1 MLGETR
7 MIKTFSSGL
16 LGSNTYLYYNN
27 GEGMVIDCGN
37 TEDAIISYAHSIGVT
52 IKYVVLTHAHYD
64 HIDYID
70 RYRAALPDARIV
82 CHEDEICIMN
92 DSEANVSIY
101 FGTPRSYGAPDMTI
115 KEGDK
120 IKIGEVE
127 FTVLSTP
134 GHTPG
139 SICLLCERE
148 RIMFTGDTLFHY
160 GRGRCDF
167 KYGNEYDM
175 QASLERLLSLDG
187 EIVFYSGHGEPSKI
201 KNERRIYF

>member
-1 MLGETR
+1 

-37 TEDAIISYAHSIGVT
+37 PPEPIAKYASDKGIIVKH
-52 IKYVVLTHAHYD
+52 VVLTHAHYD
-64 HIDYID
+64 HADYK
-70 RYRAALPDARIV
+70 DAYKSAFPNAQMI
-82 CHEDEICIMN
+82 CHEDEICVMK
-92 DSEANVSIY
+92 DPEANVSIY
-101 FGTPRSYGAPDMTI
+101 FGTPKIYTAPDMTV
-115 KEGDK
+115 KEGEK
-120 IKIGEVE
+120 ILVGDVE

-148 RIMFTGDTLFHY
+148 KIMFTGDTLFHY

-167 KYGNEYDM
+167 KYGDEEDM
-175 QASLERLLSLDG
+175 EKSLERLLALDG
-187 EIVFYSGHGEPSKI
+187 EIVFFSGHGEPSYI
-201 KNERRIYF
+201 KAERYQ